1 MDHHVRDVTAPNQP
15 AIRRAANLL
24 VSLLDIVGE
33 RAPLDGP
40 PTWCERRGWT
50 RFLSELD
57 DDTLARCESGGLAAC
72 IAALPGAPRSL
83 VDLATAVSDVT
94 RVPTLRATAAALPT
108 PSLREIGARKR
119 LQIEVLLG
127 TLSDMARHATRI
139 VDVGAGNGHF
149 TRLASD
155 LFGKHA
161 LGIERCAERV
171 GRARSRA
178 NELVSHVASD
188 TRADG
193 LDLESSDLAI
203 GLHACGDL
211 GDQLTLA
218 AARAQ
223 CDLVLVSCCPQKIS
237 TPERRSIGGA
247 SGGLTLSRQALGLAN
262 LTARAH
268 GVEAPIEQTMQ
279 SRETR
284 YALRR
289 LLEGRGIPT
298 EAGAEMRGINR
309 RRARGGLGAIA
320 PKALALRSLAPA
332 TSDEIAHYEREARS
346 RYGAI
351 RRWSLPRSMLARLV
365 ELALVLDRAAA
376 LEDAGVHVRVAVLF
390 DSDVS
395 PRNLALF
402 ASHSPDRLPTL
413 DE

>member
-1 MDHHVRDVTAPNQP
+1 V
-15 AIRRAANLL
+15 IRRAANLL
-24 VSLLDIVGE
+24 VSLLDIVEE
-33 RAPLDGP
+33 RTPLNGP
-40 PTWCERRGWT
+40 PSWCERRGWT
-50 RFLSELD
+50 RFLAALD
-57 DDTLARCESGGLAAC
+57 DDTLARCESHGLAAC
-72 IAALPGAPRSL
+72 ITALPDAPQSL
-83 VDLATAVSDVT
+83 VDLAAAVSDVT
-94 RVPTLRATAAALPT
+94 RVPTLRTTSAVLPT

-127 TLSDMARHATRI
+127 ALSGMAPHATRI
-139 VDVGAGNGHF
+139 VDVGAGSGHF
-149 TRLASD
+149 TRLAAERFD
-155 LFGKHA
+155 KHV
-161 LGIERCAERV
+161 LGIERSAERV
-171 GRARSRA
+171 GRARARA
-178 NELVSHVASD
+178 SELVRYVASD

-193 LDLESSDLAI
+193 LHLEPSDLAI
-203 GLHACGDL
+203 GLHACGEL

-218 AARAQ
+218 AARAE
-223 CDLVLVSCCPQKIS
+223 CDLVLVACCPQKIS
-237 TPERRSIGGA
+237 APQRHALGSA
-247 SGGLTLSRQALGLAN
+247 SGGLTLRRQALGLAN

-268 GVEAPIEQTMQ
+268 GVEAPIEQTMR

-309 RRARGGLGAIA
+309 RRTRGGLDAVA

-332 TSDEIAHYEREARS
+332 TSDEIVHCEREARS

-376 LEDAGVHVRVAVLF
+376 LEDAGAHVRVAVLF

-402 ASHSPDRLPTL
+402 ASRSPDRLPTV
-413 DE
+413 EE